1 MDRYDPE
8 IAPDASDWLALDEGE
23 RLILVEAYHRDA
35 RIALPKA
42 ARRLHATI
50 HTIVENQ
57 LALDDEPVVRA
68 LARLRKEGLSRH
80 DAVHA
85 IGSIV
90 AEQIYDL
97 LKLKEAPEAARIR
110 YYAAIERLTA
120 AEWRKNDG

>member
-8 IAPDASDWLALDEGE
+8 IAPDASDWLALDEDE
-23 RLILVEAYHRDA
+23 RLILVEEYHREA

-50 HTIVENQ
+50 HAVVENQ
-57 LALDDEPVVRA
+57 VALDDEPVVRA

-97 LKLKEAPEAARIR
+97 LKLKDAPDAARIR

-120 AEWRKNDG
+120 AGWRKNDG